1 MQQKRLKM
9 LQNMP
14 VFGGIDDNTLEFLVE
29 QAQPVT
35 VAADAFFFREQEQ
48 GSAMFVLETGTV
60 AVVKTWQEQDYLLA
74 ELGPGDCFGELALID
89 FYPRSASVRAL
100 EDCSAIELSNSALY
114 QLYEKDLKQF
124 TLIQMNMGREVSRR
138 LRAADEQLFQEQ
150 IKNNAGHQQRV
161 IYFI

>member
-48 GSAMFVLETGTV
+48 GSAMFVLETGKV
-60 AVVKTWQEQDYLLA
+60 AVVKTWQGQDYLLA

-100 EDCSAIELSNSALY
+100 QDCSAIELSTGALY

-124 TLIQMNMGREVSRR
+124 TMIQMNMGREVSRR
-138 LRAADEQLFQEQ
+138 LRDADEQLFRER
-150 IKNNAGHQQRV
+150 IKNNTGHQQREV
-161 IYFI
+161 YFI